1 MINIKQNFFVFY
13 FAYEYRL
20 LVFGVDCMNILF
32 EIADRDLMIIGAILV
47 VILVVVLIIFK
58 AAVKRNK
65 VMPISDDV
73 RFDNEESD
81 EKELK
86 EEVKPVELTEEQ
98 KQAKAE
104 LERVYEQMSADLEK
118 QEEKHDDIDAFEREQ
133 EENAIISYQELMA
146 AAEKLKQEAN
156 GYEAHV
162 EDKVDMRVNEAM
174 NTYKEH
180 TEKVNKKQD
189 EEKLAYHGFKNSEII
204 SPIYGIQRENS
215 SEKSSPKPQRNGIIG
230 RAYEDVNPESENER
244 NVDFLNS
251 LKEFRKNL

>member
-1 MINIKQNFFVFY
+1 
-13 FAYEYRL
+13 
-20 LVFGVDCMNILF
+20 MNILF

-47 VILVVVLIIFK
+47 VVLVVALIIFK
-58 AAVKRNK
+58 AVMKRNK

-81 EKELK
+81 EKEVK

-162 EDKVDMRVNEAM
+162 EDKADMRVNEAM

-180 TEKVNKKQD
+180 TEKVVKKQE
-189 EEKLAYHGFKNSEII
+189 EEKPAYHGFKNSEII

-215 SEKSSPKPQRNGIIG
+215 REKSSPKPQRNGIIG

>member
-1 MINIKQNFFVFY
+1 
-13 FAYEYRL
+13 
-20 LVFGVDCMNILF
+20 MNILF

-47 VILVVVLIIFK
+47 VVLVVALIIFK
-58 AAVKRNK
+58 AVMKKNK

-73 RFDNEESD
+73 RFDNEENS
-81 EKELK
+81 EEEIK
-86 EEVKPVELTEEQ
+86 EEIKPAELTEEQ

-118 QEEKHDDIDAFEREQ
+118 QDEKHDDIDAFEREQ

-162 EDKVDMRVNEAM
+162 EDKADMRVNEAM

-180 TEKVNKKQD
+180 TEKAIKKQED
-189 EEKLAYHGFKNSEII
+189 KPANHGFKNSEII

-215 SEKSSPKPQRNGIIG
+215 REKSSPKPQRNGIIG
-230 RAYEDVNPESENER
+230 RAYEEVNPESENEK

>member
-1 MINIKQNFFVFY
+1 
-13 FAYEYRL
+13 
-20 LVFGVDCMNILF
+20 MNILF

-47 VILVVVLIIFK
+47 VILIVAVIIFK

-180 TEKVNKKQD
+180 TEKAIKKQED
-189 EEKLAYHGFKNSEII
+189 KQDYHGFKNSEII

-215 SEKSSPKPQRNGIIG
+215 REKSSPKPQRNGIIG
-230 RAYEDVNPESENER
+230 RAYEEVNPESENEK